1 MEDTLVD
8 DLPKLNLQSRQ
19 TELVYG
25 NAVTIAVFGALLAIV
40 LAVASFLVESGLRG
54 FFWLLCTLPVCV
66 AYVLLA
72 DRFSR
77 DENQIERINLWY
89 YRILGLTLV
98 SGCVWGLSAWI
109 LFSHEN
115 LVYKFFLYTTLASM
129 AAVSVSAFASR
140 FAIFASFSV
149 PLLAIV
155 ALETLQHEGILPF
168 FGGFLVLLC
177 GTLLRVAWTR
187 HQVIAS
193 MCLLET
199 ENIVL
204 REEASDLKQRSGAIS
219 RRQSAT
225 QSVLDEAGILQW
237 RTGPDLQLTQTSQR
251 FSDVTGI
258 AASELRGRPLTDLV
272 EPDPVNPD
280 GYRDLVLAMSQRR
293 GIKDIDC
300 VINRSNGNPL
310 LVQISARPESGDDG
324 DFCGFA
330 GYFKDV
336 TASGMV
342 IRQLSFQTQ
351 HDSLTGLINREEFLN
366 RLSVFVPP
374 VNLRAMVPHVVYIDI
389 RNLKLVNDTLGLAAG
404 DKFFVELSEV
414 LKTSVGNEAT
424 LSRLG
429 GGAFGVLLPPG
440 ELSEVLQIASHAIDS
455 VNAYRYHE
463 KDLSFSIQARA
474 GIAGVT
480 PQMDTPEAVLN
491 CAHSACRNIDE
502 QERNPI
508 GVYRAGGKQVPG
520 ENATDSVVELLSSLE
535 NRSLCVQ
542 YQPVVDVAS
551 GETVWLEALLAS
563 KLTDGSIKLV
573 GERLSEAVKHG
584 VVLRFDRWV
593 VDTVLREISAAR
605 SGVDCGIII
614 NLTAAS
620 MMDRQF
626 PGYVL
631 ERIEK
636 YNVDPQRICFDVT
649 TDDGL
654 TDVLVAAE
662 NMKRL
667 TSYGCKLSLDDFA
680 TAACSL
686 ESLNHLPASF
696 VKINH
701 IYLEHLADNSLDRM
715 ITESIVRLAKSQ
727 NCSVIAESVQT
738 METLPLLEKLGVDF
752 AQGFAL
758 GQPASL
764 VAASGRTSPGACAVV
779 ASSVRESQDNVV
791 SLPHSSRPRS

>member
-1 MEDTLVD
+1 MEYTLVD
-8 DLPKLNLQSRQ
+8 DVPKLNLQARQ

-25 NAVTIAVFGALLAIV
+25 KAVTIAVFGVVVAVV

-54 FFWLLCTLPVCV
+54 FFWLLCTLPVC
-66 AYVLLA
+66 AGYVLLA

-77 DENQIERINLWY
+77 DENQTERINLWHL
-89 YRILGLTLV
+89 RILGLTLM
-98 SGCVWGLSAWI
+98 SGCVWGLSAWF
-109 LFSHEN
+109 LFTHEN
-115 LVYKFFLYTTLASM
+115 LVFKFFLYTILASL

-140 FAIFASFSV
+140 FAIFAAFSV
-149 PLLAIV
+149 PLLGIV
-155 ALETLQHEGILPF
+155 ALETLQHSGILPF
-168 FGGFLVLLC
+168 FGGFLVLLA
-177 GTLLRVAWTR
+177 GALLRVAWT
-187 HQVIAS
+187 HHLDIAS
-193 MCLLET
+193 MCMLET
-199 ENIVL
+199 ENT
-204 REEASDLKQRSGAIS
+204 DLLSEVTGLKESS
-219 RRQSAT
+219 RVINKKQSAIHG
-225 QSVLDEAGILQW
+225 VLDDAGVLLW
-237 RTGPDLQLTQTSQR
+237 RTGPDLLITHTSQR
-251 FSDVTGI
+251 LCDLTGMQ
-258 AASELRGRPLTDLV
+258 AAELRGKSIADV
-272 EPDPVNPD
+272 VQADEVNPD
-280 GYRDLVLAMSQRR
+280 GYRDLVLALSQRR
-293 GIKDIDC
+293 GFRDIDC
-300 VINRSNGNPL
+300 VINKSCGSSL
-310 LVQISARPESGDDG
+310 LVQISARPETCEKG
-324 DFCGFA
+324 DFCGLD

-336 TASGMV
+336 TASGTV
-342 IRQLSFQTQ
+342 IRQLSFQNQ

-374 VNLRAMVPHVVYIDI
+374 VNLRAMVPHVVYVDI

-404 DKFFVELSEV
+404 DEVFVELAEV
-414 LKTSVGNEAT
+414 LKSCIGDAT

-440 ELSEVLQIASHAIDS
+440 ELSEALQVSSHAIES
-455 VNAYRYHE
+455 LNAYRYHE

-480 PQMDTPEAVLN
+480 PQMDTAEAVLN

-502 QERNPI
+502 QEQNPI
-508 GVYRAGGKQVPG
+508 GVYRQGGKQVPG

-535 NRSLCVQ
+535 NRSLCLQ

-605 SGVDCGIII
+605 SGVECGIII

-631 ERIEK
+631 ERIER
-636 YNVDPQRICFDVT
+636 YSVDPQRICFDVT
-649 TDDGL
+649 TGDGL
-654 TDVLVAAE
+654 SDVVVAAE

-667 TSYGCKLSLDDFA
+667 TSEGCKLSLDDFA

-686 ESLNHLPASF
+686 ESLKHLPASF

-701 IYLEHLADNSLDRM
+701 VYLEDLADNNLDRM
-715 ITESIVRLAKSQ
+715 ITQSIVLLAKSQ
-727 NCSVIAESVQT
+727 NCKVIAESVQT
-738 METLPLLEKLGVDF
+738 MEMLPLLEKLGVDL

-764 VAASGRTSPGACAVV
+764 VAASGRTSPGACATGVG
-779 ASSVRESQDNVV
+779 SVNGTQDNVV
-791 SLPHSSRPRS
+791 SLPRSSRPRS